1 MNNKKPNASQS
12 FWNIFFKKIGKKPHN
27 DGEALRVLSTKL
39 FVKANNGHVNSV
51 GYGNNDKNWVI
62 RG

>member
-1 MNNKKPNASQS
+1 MLVSKSKVIYN
-12 FWNIFFKKIGKKPHN
+12 GEKPHN

-51 GYGNNDKNWVI
+51 GYGNNGKNWVI

>member
-1 MNNKKPNASQS
+1 M
-12 FWNIFFKKIGKKPHN
+12 IYIGKKPHN

-51 GYGNNDKNWVI
+51 GYGNNGKNWVI

>member
-1 MNNKKPNASQS
+1 MLVSENNFIQRSEKS
-12 FWNIFFKKIGKKPHN
+12 HN
-27 DGEALRVLSTKL
+27 DGEALRALSTKL

-51 GYGNNDKNWVI
+51 GYSNNDKDWVI